1 MARIA
6 RSLAELYDP
15 DTGGNAFL
23 IDGLTDRE
31 TLEKW
36 VQKGVLGQTSN
47 QTLFLQKVQ
56 EGVFDEEIA
65 RLSAEGKDP
74 VEIFNTLY
82 NREALESARVLEKW
96 LDPAKSFLFSRETD
110 ATRAH
115 DPQAV
120 ISEAVQIQSLSPW
133 LMIKLAN
140 VGPSPEAIRAMIR
153 DAVARGAREGHLVNP
168 NITLVFGMH
177 HYLNTVAGYIEGLE
191 VAKSEGADI
200 SRVKSVN
207 SLFVSRL
214 DRAVDRLID
223 ERLEKGEGDSTLLR
237 VLKGKA
243 ALANAKLVYRLFR
256 TVFLGEDV
264 SDPHGVL
271 GELSDM
277 AIELRERFR
286 KLGPGAPVQRLLIA
300 SSGNKKP
307 GIYSELIYVL
317 PLLGPYVANTLPL
330 KTLEALE
337 AKLQAE
343 GIPVRPTILDPLPWI
358 EQTGE
363 TISQW
368 ERLVIEGGGPDA
380 KSADEVLL
388 LVREHVLEPMGRTLE
403 EITDKL
409 RDRGAEAF
417 ARDQLKAYEIFEQK
431 VTELRGAAKRE

>member
-1 MARIA
+1 
-6 RSLAELYDP
+6 
-15 DTGGNAFL
+15 
-23 IDGLTDRE
+23 
-31 TLEKW
+31 
-36 VQKGVLGQTSN
+36 
-47 QTLFLQKVQ
+47 
-56 EGVFDEEIA
+56 
-65 RLSAEGKDP
+65 
-74 VEIFNTLY
+74 
-82 NREALESARVLEKW
+82 
-96 LDPAKSFLFSRETD
+96 
-110 ATRAH
+110 
-115 DPQAV
+115 
-120 ISEAVQIQSLSPW
+120 
-133 LMIKLAN
+133 
-140 VGPSPEAIRAMIR
+140 
-153 DAVARGAREGHLVNP
+153 
-168 NITLVFGMH
+168 
-177 HYLNTVAGYIEGLE
+177 VAGYIEGLE